1 MICRPSIC
9 REAPLLQ
16 RHRFIDNN
24 CTSYNLFVESRR
36 RGFALHG
43 IATSMR
49 LLIATCRAEA
59 GPIEANAGEDMPEA
73 EQRKRR
79 GRPKRDEVVA
89 LDRAQIVTEALR
101 LIDERGLEGFSLRE
115 LARALGVFPT
125 ALYWHM
131 PGGRNAVLGA
141 VAATAFTD
149 VVPPA
154 EDAVD
159 DWESWVRALFTRYR
173 DSLRKHPNIAPLLG
187 AQIVSNTGVDMELV
201 ERILAALESAGFG
214 GERLVD
220 AYNTVVA
227 GLLGYVTL
235 ELAPGPAEDAS
246 EWANAF
252 EAEIRSVDASR
263 FPRLSR
269 NLDALANR
277 AFIVRWQGGAEK
289 PMTHSF
295 DFYVETIIT
304 GLRALSRKIG

>member
-1 MICRPSIC
+1 MERIS
-9 REAPLLQ
+9 AV
-16 RHRFIDNN
+16 RFRSFGATAN
-24 CTSYNLFVESRR
+24 CERSTNGTGSTAAS
-36 RGFALHG
+36 
-43 IATSMR
+43 
-49 LLIATCRAEA
+49 
-59 GPIEANAGEDMPEA
+59 AGEVMQEA

-79 GRPKRDEVVA
+79 GRPRRDEVIA
-89 LDRAQIVTEALR
+89 LDRAQIVAEALR
-101 LIDERGLEGFSLRE
+101 LIDERGLEAFSLRE

-154 EDAVD
+154 EDAIG
-159 DWESWVRALFTRYR
+159 DWENWIRALFTRYR
-173 DSLRKHPNIAPLLG
+173 GSLRKHPNIAPLIG

-201 ERILAALESAGFG
+201 ERILAALEAAGFR

-246 EWANAF
+246 EWAKAF
-252 EAEIRSVDASR
+252 EADIRGVDAGR
-263 FPRLSR
+263 FPRLAR

-295 DFYVETIIT
+295 DFYVEAIIT
-304 GLRALSRKIG
+304 GLRMLARKPA

>member
-1 MICRPSIC
+1 
-9 REAPLLQ
+9 
-16 RHRFIDNN
+16 
-24 CTSYNLFVESRR
+24 
-36 RGFALHG
+36 
-43 IATSMR
+43 
-49 LLIATCRAEA
+49 
-59 GPIEANAGEDMPEA
+59 MPEA

-89 LDRAQIVTEALR
+89 LDRAQIVAEALR

-246 EWANAF
+246 EWASAF
-252 EAEIRSVDASR
+252 EAEIRGVDASR